1 MLVKKNYL
9 RENLLNFLENALD
22 CKITAVNLKTF
33 HNLFN
38 PKALEQD
45 ILPSMIVKIVHF
57 VHKYKACCASKN
69 EWGQKECAAK
79 LRNYVIRKPKGSY
92 NFLE

>member
-22 CKITAVNLKTF
+22 CKITAVSLKTF

-45 ILPSMIVKIVHF
+45 ILPSMIV
-57 VHKYKACCASKN
+57 KN